1 MGRRLKRQ
9 SKSKNNMS
17 KRTAII
23 TGVTGQDGSYLS
35 ELLIGEGYSVYGMVR
50 RTSQVSAGRNLI
62 SHLLEDEDFHLISGD
77 LSDQVSLENVIKEVE
92 PDEFYNLGAQS
103 FVPESWRSPTNTS
116 NITGLGVLRCLE
128 AIRSFSPECRFY
140 QAGSSEQFGKVIE
153 MPQSETTPFYPR
165 SPYGCAKVFAHFI
178 TKNYRESYDLHA
190 STGILFNH
198 ESPRRGMEFVTR
210 KVSLSAARIASGIQ
224 EEMEIGNVLA
234 KRDWGFA
241 GDYVKMMWKMLQ
253 QDEPDD
259 FVIATGE
266 TNSVKDM
273 IDVSFSR
280 AGIDL
285 SWNGEGIETR
295 AVDSNGKT
303 RVVTNPKFFRP
314 AEVDVLVGDHRKA
327 SEKLGWSPETSFKE
341 LMHMMVDSDIEL
353 VKRSLEKGEDPPIPL
368 I

>member
-1 MGRRLKRQ
+1 
-9 SKSKNNMS
+9 
-17 KRTAII
+17 
-23 TGVTGQDGSYLS
+23 
-35 ELLIGEGYSVYGMVR
+35 
-50 RTSQVSAGRNLI
+50 
-62 SHLLEDEDFHLISGD
+62 
-77 LSDQVSLENVIKEVE
+77 
-92 PDEFYNLGAQS
+92 
-103 FVPESWRSPTNTS
+103 
-116 NITGLGVLRCLE
+116 
-128 AIRSFSPECRFY
+128 
-140 QAGSSEQFGKVIE
+140 
-153 MPQSETTPFYPR
+153 
-165 SPYGCAKVFAHFI
+165 
-178 TKNYRESYDLHA
+178 
-190 STGILFNH
+190 
-198 ESPRRGMEFVTR
+198 
-210 KVSLSAARIASGIQ
+210 
-224 EEMEIGNVLA
+224 
-234 KRDWGFA
+234 
-241 GDYVKMMWKMLQ
+241 MMWKMLQ

>member
-1 MGRRLKRQ
+1 
-9 SKSKNNMS
+9 
-17 KRTAII
+17 
-23 TGVTGQDGSYLS
+23 
-35 ELLIGEGYSVYGMVR
+35 
-50 RTSQVSAGRNLI
+50 
-62 SHLLEDEDFHLISGD
+62 
-77 LSDQVSLENVIKEVE
+77 
-92 PDEFYNLGAQS
+92 
-103 FVPESWRSPTNTS
+103 
-116 NITGLGVLRCLE
+116 
-128 AIRSFSPECRFY
+128 
-140 QAGSSEQFGKVIE
+140 
-153 MPQSETTPFYPR
+153 
-165 SPYGCAKVFAHFI
+165 
-178 TKNYRESYDLHA
+178 
-190 STGILFNH
+190 
-198 ESPRRGMEFVTR
+198 MEFVTR

-285 SWNGEGIETR
+285 SWDGEGIETR
-295 AVDSNGKT
+295 AVDSSGKT

-327 SEKLGWSPETSFKE
+327 SEKLGWIPETSFKE

-353 VKRSLEKGEDPPIPL
+353 VRRSLEKGEDPPVPL

>member
-1 MGRRLKRQ
+1 
-9 SKSKNNMS
+9 MS